1 MSSATLTGTRPIA
14 LLGPQHTT
22 PTLRFALEGLGAK
35 GQIVLVAAGW
45 EEREAETGELEAH
58 IGSQVQNLGLW
69 PACEEAFEEDSE
81 LRQQMFVRYDRMQQL
96 SRIYRIRLSAELG
109 ALRRLLA
116 ETDPDNPSDLVG
128 PALDPAF
135 EALRALD
142 QNHLD
147 RVAQLNDEVFEV
159 IREREAVRSRAE
171 KVAEQV
177 AQAGTFLV
185 AGGHVGILYNRMRLF
200 GVLDALPESAVVVG
214 WSGGAMVLTDRIL
227 LFHDSPP
234 QGAGDAELHGPGFGL
249 AKGITAL
256 PHAGSRLDLGDPAR
270 VALLA
275 RRMGEGAVSVAL
287 DGGEKVVSSD
297 GGWVFDGKARA
308 LGSGGS
314 VLTPAEGTSVGTS
327 GGAAAG
333 TATEGASA

>member
-1 MSSATLTGTRPIA
+1 MSSATLTSTRPVA
-14 LLGPQHTT
+14 LLGPQHTA
-22 PTLRFALEGLGAK
+22 PTLSSALEGVGAK
-35 GQIVLVAAGW
+35 GPIVLVAAGW

-58 IGSQVQNLGLW
+58 IGSKVQNLGLW
-69 PACEEAFEEDSE
+69 PACEEAFEEDSD
-81 LRQQMFVRYDRMQQL
+81 LRQQMFVRYDRMKEL

-116 ETDPDNPSDLVG
+116 ETDPGNPSELVG

-147 RVAQLNDEVFEV
+147 RVAHLNDEVFGA
-159 IREREAVRSRAE
+159 IRSRDAVRSRAE
-171 KVAEQV
+171 RVAEQV

-200 GVLDALPESAVVVG
+200 GVLDALPESAAVVG
-214 WSGGAMVLTDRIL
+214 WSGGAMVLTERIL

-249 AKGITAL
+249 AAGIMAL
-256 PHAGSRLDLGDPAR
+256 PHAASRLNLADAAR

-275 RRMGEGAVSVAL
+275 RRMGEGVVSVAL
-287 DGGEKVVSSD
+287 DGGQKVVSSD

-308 LGSGGS
+308 LGSDGI
-314 VLTPAEGTSVGTS
+314 VRTP
-327 GGAAAG
+327 AAG
-333 TATEGASA
+333 TTVEGESA